1 MGAEAEAF
9 MKEKESLAGNADYG
23 KDEDSAEALLKRH
36 EAFIGDLEGF
46 KNTIEGLKEQAS
58 NCRQQETP
66 VIDMLGKECVMALY
80 DYTEKSPREVSM
92 KKGDVL
98 TLLNSNNKDWWKVEV
113 NDRQGFVPAAY
124 VKKIDPGLTASQQQ
138 LVDSSSVGSRMA
150 QIDKVYDNL
159 MELGN
164 QRRKRLDETC
174 KAYQLVREAAELSNW
189 IKTKEQ
195 HATIQDVS
203 DDLEQVEVIQK
214 KFDDFQADLKANGV
228 RLAEMNEIAVQL
240 VSLGQTDAAIKIQAQ
255 LEDLNEKWKV
265 LEENSVAQANAFEKA
280 HEVQRFHRD
289 VDETKDW
296 ISEKDEAL
304 NNDDLGKDLRTV
316 QALQRKHEGLERDL
330 AALKDKI
337 TQLDESANRLM
348 HTHNDSAE
356 VIYEKQKEINEEWTH
371 LCAKANLLDSYDLQ
385 RFLSYY
391 RDLMSWISS
400 MKSLICTDE
409 LATDVT
415 GAEALLERHQEH
427 RTEIDARSGTFQ
439 AFELFGQQL
448 LQADHFAS
456 AEVQEKLENMNEAME
471 TYSQQLIQ
479 SDHYAVP
486 DIENK
491 KKEVLDRWKKLK
503 EALIEKRA
511 QLGESQTLQQFSRDA
526 DEIETWMLE
535 KLQLAQEENYKDPAN
550 IQSKHQKHQA
560 FEAELAA
567 NADRIQS
574 VLAMG
579 QNLIDRKKCS
589 GSEEAVQNRLES
601 IAQQWEFLTQKT
613 SEKSMK
619 LKEANRQRT
628 FIAAVKDL
636 DFWVGEVE
644 SLLTT
649 DEVGKDLA
657 SVQNLMK
664 KHQLVEADIIAHE
677 DRIKDMIDQ
686 SDSLVDSGQFDSN
699 DIRDKR
705 DNISKRYKHIQ
716 DLAAHRQSLLNEA
729 NTLHQFFRDIAD
741 EESWIKEKK
750 LLVTSDDYGRDLT
763 GVQNLRK
770 KHKRFESE
778 LGSHEPAIGQ
788 VLEAGAHLIASSTL
802 GGDEIEQRLQQLTAV
817 WQELKE
823 MAQQRGRKLEESII
837 YQQFLAKIEEEEAW
851 ISEKQQLLTVPDL
864 GDNMAAAQG
873 LLKKHDAFETDIS
886 VHGDRCT
893 DICEAG
899 QQLIDERNHHAD
911 SIAQRCEQLRNKMYN
926 LGELANLRKTNLL
939 DNSAYLQFMWKA
951 DVVESWIADK
961 EAHVRSD
968 EFGRDLSSVQTL
980 LTKQET
986 FDIGLR
992 AFETEGIQN
1001 ITALKEQLINGNH
1014 VQATSINRK
1023 FSEVI
1028 QRWNKL
1034 LADSA
1039 GREQR
1044 LLQVQDQFRQIEELY
1059 LTFAKKASA
1068 FNSWFE
1074 NAEEDMTDP
1083 VRCSSVE
1090 EIRSLREAHAQF
1102 QASLSS
1108 ANADFES
1115 LAQLDKQIKSFN
1127 VGPNPYTWF
1136 TMEALAD
1143 TWKNLQSIIAQR
1155 DAELA
1160 QEEVRQEKNDKLR
1173 KEFARHANAFYS
1185 WLTETRAMMMEGSG
1199 TLEEQLAA
1207 VGLKA
1212 HEVANRSSDLRKI
1225 EDLGA
1230 ILEEKLILDNRY
1242 TEHSTVGL
1250 AQQWDQ
1256 LNQLGMRIRHNLEQ
1270 QIQARNQ
1277 SGVSEDALKE
1287 FSMMFRHFDKDKT
1300 GKLDLNAF
1308 KSCLRALGYD
1318 LPMVEEGEPEPE
1330 FESILNVVDP
1340 NRDGFVTLQD
1350 YMAFMISKETENV
1363 QSSEEIEND
1372 FRAIT
1377 AQEREYVTQEELY
1390 SNLSKEMA
1398 DYCIARMKPYVDPRT
1413 DQGITGALDYME
1425 FTRTLF
1431 S

>member
-1 MGAEAEAF
+1 MGQE
-9 MKEKESLAGNADYG
+9 EKIESLSTYAD
-23 KDEDSAEALLKRH
+23 
-36 EAFIGDLEGF
+36 
-46 KNTIEGLKEQAS
+46 
-58 NCRQQETP
+58 
-66 VIDMLGKECVMALY
+66 
-80 DYTEKSPREVSM
+80 
-92 KKGDVL
+92 
-98 TLLNSNNKDWWKVEV
+98 
-113 NDRQGFVPAAY
+113 
-124 VKKIDPGLTASQQQ
+124 Q
-138 LVDSSSVGSRMA
+138 LVASVNYA
-150 QIDKVYDNL
+150 QGEIEEK
-159 MELGN
+159 
-164 QRRKRLDETC
+164 RK
-174 KAYQLVREAAELSNW
+174 Q
-189 IKTKEQ
+189 
-195 HATIQDVS
+195 
-203 DDLEQVEVIQK
+203 
-214 KFDDFQADLKANGV
+214 
-228 RLAEMNEIAVQL
+228 
-240 VSLGQTDAAIKIQAQ
+240 
-255 LEDLNEKWKV
+255 
-265 LEENSVAQANAFEKA
+265 
-280 HEVQRFHRD
+280 
-289 VDETKDW
+289 
-296 ISEKDEAL
+296 
-304 NNDDLGKDLRTV
+304 
-316 QALQRKHEGLERDL
+316 
-330 AALKDKI
+330 
-337 TQLDESANRLM
+337 
-348 HTHNDSAE
+348 
-356 VIYEKQKEINEEWTH
+356 
-371 LCAKANLLDSYDLQ
+371 
-385 RFLSYY
+385 
-391 RDLMSWISS
+391 
-400 MKSLICTDE
+400 
-409 LATDVT
+409 
-415 GAEALLERHQEH
+415 
-427 RTEIDARSGTFQ
+427 
-439 AFELFGQQL
+439 
-448 LQADHFAS
+448 
-456 AEVQEKLENMNEAME
+456 
-471 TYSQQLIQ
+471 
-479 SDHYAVP
+479 
-486 DIENK
+486 
-491 KKEVLDRWKKLK
+491 VLDRWQSLK
-503 EALIEKRA
+503 EALIEKRKA
-511 QLGESQTLQQFSRDA
+511 VAELGTLQQFSRDA
-526 DEIETWMLE
+526 DEIENWMLE
-535 KLQLAQEENYKDPAN
+535 KLVAVEEALDATN
-550 IQSKHQKHQA
+550 IQSKHQKH
-560 FEAELAA
+560 EAIEMEIRA
-567 NADRIQS
+567 NDDRIKS
-574 VLAMG
+574 VLSMG
-579 QNLIDRKKCS
+579 ENLIDRNQCA
-589 GSEEAVQNRLES
+589 GSEDAVKQRLES
-601 IAQQWEFLTQKT
+601 ISSQKEVLWIKT
-613 SEKSMK
+613 SEKTMK

-636 DFWVGEVE
+636 DFWLGEVE
-644 SLLTT
+644 SLLNT
-649 DEVGKDLA
+649 DDVGKDLA
-657 SVQNLMK
+657 SVLNLMK
-664 KHQLVEADIIAHE
+664 KHQLVDADIESHK
-677 DRIKDMIDQ
+677 DRMDDMNDQ
-686 SDSLVDSGQFDSN
+686 ATSLIQSEQFDAEDIDEKRKSIN
-699 DIRDKR
+699 D
-705 DNISKRYKHIQ
+705 RYQ
-716 DLAAHRQSLLNEA
+716 NVLVMAEERQSRLKEA
-729 NTLHQFFRDIAD
+729 ITLHQFFRDIAD

-750 LLVTSDDYGRDLT
+750 LLVGSDDYGRDLT
-763 GVQNLRK
+763 GVQNLKK
-770 KHKRFESE
+770 KHKRLESE
-778 LGSHEPAIGQ
+778 LASHEPTIKSVKDAGQ
-788 VLEAGAHLIASSTL
+788 HLISVSQF
-802 GGDEIEQRLQQLTAV
+802 GGQEIEERLQQLNGV
-817 WQELKE
+817 WKELQE
-823 MAQQRGRKLEESII
+823 MAATRGKKLEESIT

-864 GDNMAAAQG
+864 GDNMAAVQG

-899 QQLIDERNHHAD
+899 QKLIDERNHHAD

-926 LGELANLRKTNLL
+926 LGELANVRKSNLL

-1001 ITALKEQLINGNH
+1001 ISALKDQLIGGKH
-1014 VQATSINRK
+1014 IQAEAINKK

-1083 VRCSSVE
+1083 VRCNSVE

-1102 QASLSS
+1102 QASLAS
-1108 ANADFES
+1108 ANADFEA

-1136 TMEALAD
+1136 TMEALTD
-1143 TWKNLQSIIAQR
+1143 TWKNLQLIIKQR

-1160 QEEVRQEKNDKLR
+1160 QEEVRQEENDKLR
-1173 KEFARHANAFYS
+1173 KEFARHANAFYA
-1185 WLTETRAMMMEGSG
+1185 WLTETRGMMMEGSG

-1207 VGLKA
+1207 VGIKA

-1300 GKLDLNAF
+1300 GRLDLNAF

-1330 FESILNVVDP
+1330 FEKILDDVDP
-1340 NRDGFVTLQD
+1340 NRDGFVSLQE

-1363 QSSEEIEND
+1363 QSSEEIENA

-1377 AQEREYVTQEELY
+1377 SQERDYVTQEELY

-1398 DYCIARMKPYVDPRT
+1398 DYCLHKMTPYVDPRT
-1413 DQGITGALDYME
+1413 QEPVPEAYDYME